1 MKSADF
7 VKQNNDFVVSETHL
21 KTNVPASDILE
32 SLRMNRTTGAI
43 TFQMIEGGIRSVTLV
58 ERRKTSHDER
68 EQIREILNIV

>member
-7 VKQNNDFVVSETHL
+7 VKQNNDFVVSETQL
-21 KTNVPASDILE
+21 KANVPASDILE

-58 ERRKTSHDER
+58 ERRKTSQDER